1 MPCSTSYA
9 NQPPAQVHSMR
20 TRSMNNIVQPRQLTD
35 DKIRYSAPQALVAA
49 ASPANIEPT
58 CYSNATRISKWRKA
72 MQTEFN
78 ALLQNHTRS
87 LVPPHPS
94 QNIV

>member
-1 MPCSTSYA
+1 
-9 NQPPAQVHSMR
+9 MR

-35 DKIRYSAPQALVAA
+35 GRVRYPAPQALVTV
-49 ASPANIEPT
+49 ASPASCEPT
-58 CYSNATRISKWRKA
+58 CYSNAAPIPEWRTA

-78 ALLQNHTRS
+78 ALLQNQTWS

-94 QNIV
+94 HNIVGCK